1 MHYYVCFK
9 EEKDSKTVVEIVW
22 GLLFFCLE
30 KKTNYFVRAIKKKKI
45 EME

>member
-30 KKTNYFVRAIKKKKI
+30 KKNQLFCESNKEK
-45 EME
+45 EN